1 MNNFQD
7 KVFQTPIL
15 LIIFNRPDTT
25 AEVFEVIKKVKPT
38 KLFIAADGP
47 RPEKQGEEFLCQ
59 KAKEVVINSIDWHC
73 DVKTLFRENNLGCG
87 RSVSGAITWFFDSVE
102 MGIIIEDDCKPHLD
116 FFTYC
121 EILLAK
127 YERDDRVAL
136 ISGDNFQAGKKRGD
150 ASYYFSA
157 YNNIWGWASW
167 RRVWRNFKLDVN
179 ELDKDKIFREID
191 VLFSSKPEKDCWKE
205 MFLKMSRK
213 EIDTWDYPFLF
224 SIWNKK
230 QYCILPNKNLVSN
243 IGFSSNAT
251 HASDDNSPLSNM
263 RTESILPLVHPLEIK
278 QDKNADHFYFYKY
291 VRPKKS
297 FIKGVIYKINNKIRR
312 IMK

>member
-1 MNNFQD
+1 MQEKLFE
-7 KVFQTPIL
+7 TPIL

-25 AEVFEVIKKVKPT
+25 AEVFDVIKKVKPT

-47 RPEKQGEEFLCQ
+47 RLDRPEEEVLCQ
-59 KAKEVVINSIDWHC
+59 KAKEVVINSIDWPC
-73 DVKTLFRENNLGCG
+73 DVKTLFREKNLGCG
-87 RSVSGAITWFFDSVE
+87 RSVSGAITWFFDNVE
-102 MGIIIEDDCKPHLD
+102 KGIIIEDDCKPHLD

-127 YERDDRVAL
+127 YEYDDRVAL

-179 ELDKDKIFREID
+179 ELDKNKIFREID
-191 VLFSSKPEKDCWKE
+191 MLFSSKPEKDYWKE
-205 MFLKMSRK
+205 IFLKMSRN

-243 IGFSSNAT
+243 IGFGTNAT
-251 HASDDNSPLSNM
+251 HTGTADSLLANM
-263 RTESILPLVHPLEIK
+263 RTEGILPLRHPAKIK
-278 QDKNADHFYFYKY
+278 HDKKADHFYFYSY
-291 VRPKKS
+291 VMHKSS
-297 FIKGVIYKINNKIRR
+297 FIMDVFYKINNKIRR
-312 IMK
+312 IIK